1 MRTLPLL
8 LLLLSPSLLVAG
20 GEDSTAGSI
29 LEKDFL
35 ATLRGTGR
43 YLSSPF
49 RQGGVN
55 WYAVGGVAAATGGM
69 MFLDEKIRE
78 EWGVAGREDYNGDWW
93 DVPTFYG
100 SIAGAA
106 ATGVA
111 VYTLGFV
118 TTEPEVRLTGRLA
131 IQALISGA
139 IAETAVK
146 FIAGRARPYTEEG
159 PHSFLWF
166 ETADDHH
173 SFPSGHTMAA
183 FALSTV
189 FAERIGTTWSRIGF
203 YSLATLT
210 GLSRIKND
218 QHWASDVVLGAAIG
232 FSAGWEALRGEEEGA
247 VGSGFELLPSGGGL
261 TLLYRLP

>member
-1 MRTLPLL
+1 MRTLHLLFLL
-8 LLLLSPSLLVAG
+8 LVPSLLFAQ

-29 LEKDFL
+29 LQEDFI

-49 RQGGVN
+49 RTGGVN
-55 WYAVGGVAAATGGM
+55 WYAVGGVAVATGGM
-69 MFLDEKIRE
+69 MFLDEKVRDQ
-78 EWGVAGREDYNGDWW
+78 WGVTGRGDYNGDWW

-100 SIAGAA
+100 SIGGAA
-106 ATGVA
+106 LTGAA
-111 VYTLGFV
+111 VYSLGFF
-118 TTEPEVRLTGRLA
+118 TREPEVRLTGRLA
-131 IQALISGA
+131 LQALVSGA

-146 FIAGRARPYTEEG
+146 FIAGRSRPYTGEG

-166 ETADDHH
+166 ETVDEHH
-173 SFPSGHTMAA
+173 SLPSGHTMAA

-189 FAERIGTTWSRIGF
+189 FAERIGTTWSRLGF
-203 YSLATLT
+203 YSLATT

-232 FSAGWEALRGEEEGA
+232 FSAGWEALKGEEEETVGA
-247 VGSGFELLPSGGGL
+247 GFELIPSGGGV